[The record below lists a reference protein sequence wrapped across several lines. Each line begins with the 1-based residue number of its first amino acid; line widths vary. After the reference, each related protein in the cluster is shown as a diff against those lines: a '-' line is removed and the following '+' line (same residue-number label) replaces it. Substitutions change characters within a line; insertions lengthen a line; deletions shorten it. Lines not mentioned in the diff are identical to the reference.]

1 MIFTEYSYKTLAAK
15 VDLLGE
21 DDLLKRI
28 FVPVDF
34 SDCSDNA
41 IRYAVAIAIRTGAEI
56 FLFNS
61 VQVPLQAAEM
71 ATYPLDALEKEA
83 AHRIGNLAQEITT
96 WLDKERFRKLKVHH
110 QVAIGFAAEEIALKA
125 KAMEADLVVMGTRG
139 TGAIEGMILGSNA
152 SSVVQNVT
160 CPVLVVPEDAEFHGF
175 DRIAYA
181 SDMHEVNA
189 KAIQTLVHFAS
200 HFHSEINVLHILTKA
215 DELSTEQANSFREQF
230 KKVAKYGKVSF
241 HIAYAEDKS
250 VATMIEE
257 FMDSNAVEIVA
268 MVTHHRSFFDKLFHP
283 SLTRRLTVHARKP
296 LLAFH

>member
-96 WLDKERFRKLKVHH
+96 WL
-110 QVAIGFAAEEIALKA
+110 
-125 KAMEADLVVMGTRG
+125 
-139 TGAIEGMILGSNA
+139 NA
-152 SSVVQNVT
+152 
-160 CPVLVVPEDAEFHGF
+160 
-175 DRIAYA
+175 
-181 SDMHEVNA
+181 
-189 KAIQTLVHFAS
+189 FAS
-200 HFHSEINVLHILTKA
+200 
-215 DELSTEQANSFREQF
+215 
-230 KKVAKYGKVSF
+230 
-241 HIAYAEDKS
+241 
-250 VATMIEE
+250 
-257 FMDSNAVEIVA
+257 
-268 MVTHHRSFFDKLFHP
+268 
-283 SLTRRLTVHARKP
+283 
-296 LLAFH
+296 